1 MAAPYRTEIFDF
13 PDGTRELHKETVN
26 VEVLKIE
33 VPLLSRPRL
42 VQDAPGRLRTDYE
55 FDQHAARYLVRFADD
70 REAWVPFREVFKV
83 V

>member
-1 MAAPYRTEIFDF
+1 MATPYRTEVLDF
-13 PDGTRELHKETVN
+13 PDGTRGLHKETVN

-42 VQDAPGRLRTDYE
+42 VQEAPGKLRTDYE
-55 FDQHAARYLVRFADD
+55 FDRHAARYLVRFADG
-70 REAWVPFREVFKV
+70 RERWVPFREVFGV